1 MVTHDIQEAIA
12 MSDKVIVL
20 SKRPA
25 KIKRIYDIVLE
36 NKTVLSKNRND
47 KNFSNYYEKI
57 WKDFD
62 SDD

>member
-36 NKTVLSKNRND
+36 NKKIPSKNRND

>member
-25 KIKRIYDIVLE
+25 KIKIIYDIVLE
-36 NKTVLSKNRND
+36 NKTVPSKNRND

>member
-36 NKTVLSKNRND
+36 NKIVPSKNRND